1 MGCSNETPVDKPSD
15 KNKGYPL
22 CRFTTSL
29 KVEVNSILALNPN
42 VLILGGENELLLFNL
57 TTNDFS
63 VISNEYKGNIYC
75 LIKTPKG
82 HVISGGHD
90 KMIRIW
96 DIENKKCINSLEGH
110 TSTIWD
116 IKYVGNDKLISGSD
130 DDTSLIWDLKN
141 NTHELLFKGKKH
153 ISSIVLLDNNKVLL
167 AAGNNIILFDINTKE
182 QLSVLDVSVWSLKLL
197 KNGTV
202 AAGLGKGI
210 LNILEITDEILV
222 KLEFKKGHSKAVNLV
237 IELENNK
244 LVTYSDGNDD
254 LILWDVNEPE
264 STYMIKGHTKHVK
277 GLCLIEGNKFASVSS
292 DNTLKI
298 WE

>member
-1 MGCSNETPVDKPSD
+1 MGCSNERTVDKPSD

-29 KVEVNSILALNPN
+29 KVEVNSILALNPK
-42 VLILGGENELLLFNL
+42 VLILGGKDELLSFNL
-57 TTNDFS
+57 NTNDIS
-63 VISNEYKGNIYC
+63 LISNDYKGRIYC

-82 HVISGGHD
+82 QIISGGHD
-90 KMIRIW
+90 KKIKIW

-116 IKYVGNDKLISGSD
+116 IKYIGNDKLISGSD
-130 DDTSLIWDLKN
+130 DNTSLIWDLKN
-141 NTHELLFKGKKH
+141 KTHEVLFKGEKN
-153 ISSIVLLDNNKVLL
+153 ITSIVLLDNNRVLL
-167 AAGNNIILFDINTKE
+167 AVGKNIILFDINTKE
-182 QLSVLDVSVWSLKLL
+182 QLSVLDVSAWSLKLL
-197 KNGTV
+197 KNGNV
-202 AAGLGKGI
+202 AAGLGKGF
-210 LNILEITDEILV
+210 LYILEITEEILT
-222 KLEFKKGHSKAVNLV
+222 KLQLEKGHSKVINSI

-244 LVTYSDGNDD
+244 LVTYSDEND

-264 STYMIKGHTKHVK
+264 SIYMVQGHTKPVT
-277 GLCLIEGNKFASVSS
+277 GLCLIEGNKFATVSH